1 MEFDK
6 EVLKLGRVSYTN
18 TLPLFYGWDLP
29 FIQIREG
36 VPSELAKLLEF
47 NLLDGGILSSVYYLR
62 NKEKFILLPDVS
74 ISSFGKTLS
83 VLLFSEKPLE
93 EIETIKPSSE
103 SLTSNFLTYAIF
115 KRFLKKSVVF
125 SPEGADAFLVIGD
138 KALKQ
143 MPASRGYVYDIGE
156 LWYKFTNLPA
166 VFALFLVPKRW
177 AYKNPDKFAKLS
189 LSVLEGRDN
198 FFRNLENLNLPK
210 ETKDYLLTLDYH
222 FKEEHLKSLKL
233 LEKLLK
239 DYYLNKL

>member
-1 MEFDK
+1 VEFDK
-6 EVLKLGRVSYTN
+6 EVLKLGKVSYIN
-18 TLPLFYGWDLP
+18 TLPLFYGWSLP
-29 FIQIREG
+29 FVHIREG

-74 ISSFGKTLS
+74 ISSFGKVLS

-93 EIETIKPSSE
+93 EIETVSPSPE

-115 KRFLKKSVVF
+115 KKFLKKPVVF
-125 SPEGADAFLVIGD
+125 TPEGADAFLLIGD

-177 AYKNPDKFAKLS
+177 AYKNPDKFSKLS
-189 LSVLEGRDN
+189 LSVLEGREN
-198 FFRNLENLNLPK
+198 FFGNLEKLDLSE
-210 ETKDYLLTLDYH
+210 ETKNYLLTLDYH
-222 FKEEHLKSLKL
+222 FRDEHLESLKL
-233 LEKLLK
+233 LEKLLR
-239 DYYLNKL
+239 DYYLNNL